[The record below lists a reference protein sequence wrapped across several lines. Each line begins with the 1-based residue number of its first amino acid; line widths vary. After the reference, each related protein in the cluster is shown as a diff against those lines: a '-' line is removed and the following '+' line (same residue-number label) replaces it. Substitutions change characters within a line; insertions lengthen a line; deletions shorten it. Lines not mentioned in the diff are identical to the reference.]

1 VKKIIALITFLV
13 AIMSSAVIALAVY
26 TAGNRHFERL
36 QSRDEQRLNEAM
48 QAVNEFQAQLAN
60 ATAAAA
66 AFEADAKNFLGAS
79 QCTAH
84 NSAGAAYSAIYHAEL
99 VAMLDSRLRCDDVAS
114 HAKQQA
120 VEWRVQERFLTNQV
134 WCAEDDFN
142 KAEQEHEGIMVT
154 VASVERAGLALRIA
168 GVADALLCLALAV
181 VLIGSRKQGGAT

>member
-1 VKKIIALITFLV
+1 
-13 AIMSSAVIALAVY
+13 
-26 TAGNRHFERL
+26 
-36 QSRDEQRLNEAM
+36 M

-79 QCTAH
+79 QCTAN
-84 NSAGAAYSAIYHAEL
+84 NSAGAAYSAIYHAEP